1 MGRIGGPFEAA
12 RVDLRTCAA
21 ALWLLAG
28 LLLFQALPER
38 NVMPAPGC
46 PDEER
51 NAIESVHRARGS
63 LPLVLCPDAS
73 DGRPGTAPRGAAGLL
88 FGRRID
94 LNEATLEELQ
104 ALPGI
109 GPGLARRL
117 VEDRERNG
125 PFRSVDDL
133 QRVRGIGPTRI
144 GALRGLVEAGDR

>member
-28 LLLFQALPER
+28 LLLVKALPER
-38 NVMPAPGC
+38 DVLPAPDC
-46 PDEER
+46 LDEARRAVEPR
-51 NAIESVHRARGS
+51 DRARGS
-63 LPLVLCPDAS
+63 LALVLCPDAFE
-73 DGRPGTAPRGAAGLL
+73 DRPHAMPRGAAGLL

-94 LNEATLEELQ
+94 LNEATPEELQ

-117 VEDRERNG
+117 VEYRDRNG
-125 PFRSVDDL
+125 HFRSVEDL
-133 QRVRGIGPTRI
+133 ERVPGIGPTRI
-144 GALRGLVEAGDR
+144 GALRGLVMTGDR